1 MKKPRVLMAD
11 DHSLILAGLRKLVEG
26 ECDVVGTVEDGR
38 ALVEAAQKLR
48 PDLILLDIS
57 MPLLNGLDAARQL
70 AKLVPESKVIILTM
84 HASPTYATE
93 AFQAGAS
100 GYLLKRSAASELSQA
115 IQSVLQGRQYLT
127 PLITKD
133 VLDSVFKLSTGKRGT
148 PASTA
153 LTPRQREV
161 LQLVAEGRGTKEI
174 ATILSVSVKTVEF
187 HRFRIMQQ
195 LDIHT
200 TADLTKYAITH
211 GITGL

>member
-26 ECDVVGTVEDGR
+26 ECDVVGAVEDGR

-48 PDLILLDIS
+48 PDLILMDIS
-57 MPLLNGLDAARQL
+57 MPLLNGLEAARQL
-70 AKLVPESKVIILTM
+70 AKLVPESKLIMLTM

-115 IQSVLQGRQYLT
+115 IKSVLQGQQYLT

-133 VLDSVFKLSTGKRGT
+133 VLDSVFKPSTGERGT

-187 HRFRIMQQ
+187 HRSRIMQQ
-195 LDIHT
+195 LGIHT
-200 TADLTKYAITH
+200 TADLTKYAISH
-211 GITGL
+211 GITSL

>member
-11 DHSLILAGLRKLVEG
+11 DHSLILAGLRKLVET
-26 ECDVVGTVEDGR
+26 ECEVVGTVEDGR

-57 MPLLNGLDAARQL
+57 MPHLNGFEAARQL
-70 AKLVPESKVIILTM
+70 RILAPDSKLIFLTM

-93 AFQAGAS
+93 AFQVGVS
-100 GYLLKRSAASELSQA
+100 GYLLKRSAASELSLA
-115 IQSVLQGRQYLT
+115 IRSVLHGQHYLT

-133 VLDSVFKLSTGKRGT
+133 VLGSVLNPSSGERGT
-148 PASTA
+148 PVPMA

-161 LQLVAEGRGTKEI
+161 LQLVAEGRGTKAI
-174 ATILSVSVKTVEF
+174 ATALKVSVKTVEF
-187 HRFRIMQQ
+187 HKSRIMQQ

-200 TADLTKYAITH
+200 TASLTKYAITH
-211 GITGL
+211 GITSL